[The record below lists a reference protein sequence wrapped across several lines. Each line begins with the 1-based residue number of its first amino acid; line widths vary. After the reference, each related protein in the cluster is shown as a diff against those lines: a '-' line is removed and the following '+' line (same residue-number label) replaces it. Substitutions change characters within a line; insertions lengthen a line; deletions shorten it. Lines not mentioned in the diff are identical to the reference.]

1 MMMKKYK
8 IVWVL
13 FLAAMIFAGCQR
25 NYYSGKAKSSDC
37 GCPNKKGMVGY

>member
-1 MMMKKYK
+1 MAQRNK
-8 IVWVL
+8 IWMLLL
-13 FLAAMIFAGCQR
+13 FIGLLATGCQK